1 LKERLTII
9 LYVGLLKNFEKKLE
23 QAIEGM
29 FSKAFKSR
37 VQPIEIAKKLG
48 KAMDEGRTLGPQ
60 RTYAPNEYTVYLST
74 ADLRELYSI
83 REVMAEEMAEYLKER
98 AKREGYTLVGPIKI
112 EFYPREDLTRGQI
125 ETETKI
131 VAKEG
136 EVEETQAIELEEA
149 ESEGLAFAPAC
160 LYSFDEHNTFY
171 LSKPVVNIGRADNND
186 IVLKNKSVSRSHA
199 QIYRRGK
206 RFYIRDLESTNGTY
220 VNGKLVREKAL
231 KPGDIITLGEAKL
244 EFRWIAD

>member
-1 LKERLTII
+1 
-9 LYVGLLKNFEKKLE
+9 VGLLKDLEKKLE

-37 VQPIEIAKKLG
+37 IQPIEIAKKLG
-48 KAMDEGRTLGPQ
+48 RAMDEGRTLGPQ

-74 ADLRELYSI
+74 EDLRELYSI
-83 REVMAEEMAEYLKER
+83 REVMAQEMAEYLKER
-98 AKREGYTLVGPIKI
+98 AKREGYTLVGEVKI
-112 EFYPREDLTRGQI
+112 EFYPREDLSRGQI
-125 ETETKI
+125 EVETKI

-136 EVEETQAIELEEA
+136 RIEETQAIKLEEA
-149 ESEGLAFAPAC
+149 ENEGLAFAPAS
-160 LYSFDEHNTFY
+160 LYSFEEQNNFY
-171 LSKPVVNIGRADNND
+171 LSKPLVTIGRSDNND

-220 VNGKLVREKAL
+220 VNGKLVKERAL
-231 KPGDIITLGEAKL
+231 KPGDIITLGEVKL
-244 EFRWIAD
+244 EFRWLSD